1 MSVGEF
7 WPEKG
12 IQSNE
17 WKLIRRDSAPAALSG
32 DSVAVPLGEPYWE
45 IDVSVTVEAR
55 SLLARQWSAFFARRE
70 GMKNTFTANRS
81 FQTFPFQLADIP
93 AGFNIH
99 SIDREL
105 RRIIL
110 QNVGAYRGTEGD
122 MISYFTAE
130 SGYYIGEV
138 DSVPVSTSTQLIA
151 HLQPAPFPMHP
162 TTPNLRVTKAV
173 GEFRLSAV
181 PRPVE
186 KAAKRS
192 WSFKAM
198 QVIRG

>member
-12 IQSNE
+12 IQSNR
-17 WKLIRRDSAPAALSG
+17 WKLIRRDSAPASLAG

-45 IDVSVTVEAR
+45 IDVDVTVDAR

-70 GMKNTFTANRS
+70 GKKNTFTANRS
-81 FQTFPFQLADIP
+81 FQTFPFQLNDIP

-99 SIDREL
+99 SISRDL

-110 QNVGAYRGTEGD
+110 QNVGDYRGTEGD
-122 MISYFTAE
+122 MLSYFTAE
-130 SGYYIGEV
+130 NGYYIGEMEN
-138 DSVPVSTSTQLIA
+138 VPVSTPAQLTA
-151 HLQPAPFPMHP
+151 MMQPAPFPMHP

-192 WSFKAM
+192 WSFKAT